1 VAPAAVIVVKAPM
14 YFFCECSQ
22 IVRNF
27 PQAPDYCQ
35 GLGMQVCPDQ
45 TDGVIMTQVASPSL
59 AFPPHQSHTICC
71 RSAMRKTLF
80 PHLVFSSYVV
90 RNQNGPEEGAP
101 EGELAIQESRP
112 ELAPPPMYK
121 VVIMNDDYTPMD
133 FVVEVLESFFNMDR
147 EKATRV
153 MLTIHTEGQATVGI
167 FTRDVAE
174 TKAAQVV
181 DYAQQ
186 NQHPL
191 LCRVEQA

>member
-1 VAPAAVIVVKAPM
+1 
-14 YFFCECSQ
+14 
-22 IVRNF
+22 
-27 PQAPDYCQ
+27 
-35 GLGMQVCPDQ
+35 
-45 TDGVIMTQVASPSL
+45 
-59 AFPPHQSHTICC
+59 
-71 RSAMRKTLF
+71 MRKTPS
-80 PHLVFSSYVV
+80 PHLVFSAHEV
-90 RNQNGPEEGAP
+90 RHQNGPEQEGAP
-101 EGELAIQESRP
+101 EGELAVQETRP
-112 ELAPPPMYK
+112 ELAPPPLYK

-153 MLTIHTEGQATVGI
+153 MLVIHTEGQATVGV

>member
-1 VAPAAVIVVKAPM
+1 
-14 YFFCECSQ
+14 
-22 IVRNF
+22 
-27 PQAPDYCQ
+27 
-35 GLGMQVCPDQ
+35 
-45 TDGVIMTQVASPSL
+45 
-59 AFPPHQSHTICC
+59 
-71 RSAMRKTLF
+71 MRKS
-80 PHLVFSSYVV
+80 PVSRLVCMHEV
-90 RNQNGPEEGAP
+90 RAAGEPSPGVP
-101 EGELAIQESRP
+101 EGDVAVQETRP
-112 ELAPPPMYK
+112 ELAPPPRYK

-167 FTRDVAE
+167 YTRDVAE

-181 DYAQQ
+181 NYAQQ

>member
-1 VAPAAVIVVKAPM
+1 M
-14 YFFCECSQ
+14 
-22 IVRNF
+22 RN
-27 PQAPDYCQ
+27 P
-35 GLGMQVCPDQ
+35 
-45 TDGVIMTQVASPSL
+45 L
-59 AFPPHQSHTICC
+59 A
-71 RSAMRKTLF
+71 
-80 PHLVFSSYVV
+80 PHLVFSYEI
-90 RNQNGPEEGAP
+90 RAQGGPAEDAP
-101 EGELAIQESRP
+101 EGDLVVQETRP
-112 ELAPPPMYK
+112 QLAPPPMYK

-167 FTRDVAE
+167 YTRDVAE

>member
-1 VAPAAVIVVKAPM
+1 M
-14 YFFCECSQ
+14 
-22 IVRNF
+22 RN
-27 PQAPDYCQ
+27 
-35 GLGMQVCPDQ
+35 
-45 TDGVIMTQVASPSL
+45 PSL
-59 AFPPHQSHTICC
+59 
-71 RSAMRKTLF
+71 
-80 PHLVFSSYVV
+80 PHLVFSYEV
-90 RNQNGPEEGAP
+90 RGQDRPAENAP
-101 EGELAIQESRP
+101 EGDLAVQETRP

-133 FVVEVLESFFNMDR
+133 FVVEVLENFFNMDR

-153 MLTIHTEGQATVGI
+153 MLTIHTQGQATVGI

>member
-1 VAPAAVIVVKAPM
+1 
-14 YFFCECSQ
+14 
-22 IVRNF
+22 
-27 PQAPDYCQ
+27 
-35 GLGMQVCPDQ
+35 
-45 TDGVIMTQVASPSL
+45 
-59 AFPPHQSHTICC
+59 
-71 RSAMRKTLF
+71 MRKS
-80 PHLVFSSYVV
+80 PVSRLVFSHEIRVAGEPLPSV
-90 RNQNGPEEGAP
+90 P
-101 EGELAIQESRP
+101 EGDLAIQETRP
-112 ELAPPPMYK
+112 QLAPPPRYK

-167 FTRDVAE
+167 YTRDVAE

>member
-1 VAPAAVIVVKAPM
+1 
-14 YFFCECSQ
+14 
-22 IVRNF
+22 
-27 PQAPDYCQ
+27 
-35 GLGMQVCPDQ
+35 
-45 TDGVIMTQVASPSL
+45 
-59 AFPPHQSHTICC
+59 
-71 RSAMRKTLF
+71 MRKS
-80 PHLVFSSYVV
+80 PVSRLVCSHEIRAAGEPQPGV
-90 RNQNGPEEGAP
+90 P
-101 EGELAIQESRP
+101 EGDLAVQETRP
-112 ELAPPPMYK
+112 ELAPPPRYK

-167 FTRDVAE
+167 YTRDVAE

>member
-1 VAPAAVIVVKAPM
+1 MRNVPHPQLRFSLSPKSQQNPGEGMPDGDLAV
-14 YFFCECSQ
+14 
-22 IVRNF
+22 
-27 PQAPDYCQ
+27 
-35 GLGMQVCPDQ
+35 
-45 TDGVIMTQVASPSL
+45 
-59 AFPPHQSHTICC
+59 
-71 RSAMRKTLF
+71 
-80 PHLVFSSYVV
+80 
-90 RNQNGPEEGAP
+90 
-101 EGELAIQESRP
+101 QETRP

-167 FTRDVAE
+167 YTRDVAE

>member
-1 VAPAAVIVVKAPM
+1 
-14 YFFCECSQ
+14 
-22 IVRNF
+22 
-27 PQAPDYCQ
+27 
-35 GLGMQVCPDQ
+35 
-45 TDGVIMTQVASPSL
+45 
-59 AFPPHQSHTICC
+59 
-71 RSAMRKTLF
+71 MRKVSH
-80 PHLVFSSYVV
+80 PHLVFPLSP
-90 RNQNGPEEGAP
+90 RCQHAQEEGGPEGD
-101 EGELAIQESRP
+101 LAVQETRP

-167 FTRDVAE
+167 YTRDVAE